1 MMEEQT
7 MEAVLLDRYVR
18 FVDEVSEIIAERG
31 GSPPSL
37 TMESILQGIP
47 ENLSWHEREAAVQ
60 RAMEEAMSRYRE
72 EIEAPAEAILRERKA
87 SRRSAVKKIPV
98 AFGGNNDA
106 ALYREALDGIEPEF
120 PQLVGPPGIT
130 SMVLRVSWSRAS
142 ALRSFPPIAFVSSVH
157 HNILVLYVGN
167 YRPGFS
173 SRGFYLVYDA
183 MANSVSPLPCDEPTD
198 EHTSEVTYSFY
209 VDTFFAIGNTCLC
222 WADLLE
228 GMLVCDVLADCPEFR
243 FVPLPEGCSTSIK
256 LDPCQDRGLP
266 DQYRTMSCVERGD
279 DHIITFVSM
288 DGYGQGRHISNVE
301 LTTWTLK
308 NPSSDLKAK
317 WTKGTAS
324 FRIRDLWSDRFY
336 KENLLL
342 GQLTPT
348 FPVLS
353 KLQDNV
359 VYISVDHNRLQ
370 LVDASQMDVLIER
383 HILCLDLQRRRILS
397 AFKTPPGARV
407 PPQLSIMASNF
418 TMYVNKRDELN
429 ESINEE
435 SEEER
440 RYENDQRKRSVV
452 GTQFGG
458 SVFEE

>member
-1 MMEEQT
+1 MMEEQQT

-47 ENLSWHEREAAVQ
+47 ENLSWQEREAAVQ
-60 RAMEEAMSRYRE
+60 RTMEEAMSRYRE

-87 SRRSAVKKIPV
+87 SRPSAVKKIPV
-98 AFGGNNDA
+98 AFGGNDA
-106 ALYREALDGIEPEF
+106 ALYREALDGIEPEY

-157 HNILVLYVGN
+157 HNILVLYVGD

-183 MANSVSPLPCDEPTD
+183 MANSVAMVPRLPTRCVTMFSHCGMGSGVTVLRYGRSQYLLAELLLRKEDHGLTSNKATLFRWWSSEASGWVQTEVVLPLPCEPD
-198 EHTSEVTYSFY
+198 EHTSEVNYSFY

-228 GMLVCDVLADCPEFR
+228 GMLVCYVLADCPKFR
-243 FVPLPEGCSTSIK
+243 FVPLPEGCSK
-256 LDPCQDRGLP
+256 LDPCQHRGLP
-266 DQYRTMSCVERGD
+266 DQYRSMSCVERGD
-279 DHIITFVSM
+279 DQIITFVSM

-308 NPSSDLKAK
+308 NPSDLKAK

-353 KLQDNV
+353 TTGFSWWMTL
-359 VYISVDHNRLQ
+359 RW
-370 LVDASQMDVLIER
+370 M
-383 HILCLDLQRRRILS
+383 
-397 AFKTPPGARV
+397 F
-407 PPQLSIMASNF
+407 
-418 TMYVNKRDELN
+418 
-429 ESINEE
+429 
-435 SEEER
+435 
-440 RYENDQRKRSVV
+440 
-452 GTQFGG
+452 
-458 SVFEE
+458 